1 MRTRF
6 LVAGLALVAALAL
19 SACGGEPPDPDAGAR
34 PVTTEEAQ
42 LLAVARFNN
51 FDAGTRPVRSSVTEQ
66 GTALALQGWFD
77 YASHVG
83 YAAVTGEFDPQ
94 SLLWTAS
101 AAGIAD
107 AAPDAEGNPPLPI
120 PVSLTSGE
128 SRGLDP
134 TSSRLDALL
143 AVIGSLG
150 SDRPDNP
157 LLLQQT
163 GALWLR
169 EDTIDS
175 TAVTVFA
182 APPSDTPPD
191 ASSPPITAD
200 TSSLRLWV
208 DAAGLMRRAEVRLGS
223 DWTTIEMP
231 DAAGPVLTL
240 PTGDGS

>member
-6 LVAGLALVAALAL
+6 IVAGLALVAALAL
-19 SACGGEPPDPDAGAR
+19 SACGGEPPDPDADAR

-107 AAPDAEGNPPLPI
+107 ATPDAEGNPPLPI
-120 PVSLTSGE
+120 PVTLTSGE

-134 TSSRLDALL
+134 TSSRLDAPR
-143 AVIGSLG
+143 G
-150 SDRPDNP
+150 DRFARQRPP
-157 LLLQQT
+157 RQPPLLQQT

-240 PTGDGS
+240 PSGDGS